1 MTIRWHNPQTE
12 RLIAAYLAS
21 DRPAWVWAGDSEK
34 LIWRNRA
41 SRAYE
46 AVNRRKPHDM
56 LVPVAR
62 QVPRTIRMG
71 VPFRTSRARLQFALG
86 RKPLSATCACTPVR
100 IGTDQPALLVVIE
113 DAVGQADLEGVAFEA
128 ESIAPFVSD
137 AAHYALTGTDGVLLF
152 AGGDGA
158 ARLNA
163 RQAPETTL
171 AADDTG
177 ASHLVLFPEAAPE
190 ALAEDT
196 IEPDMTAPVDDIQAS
211 SEDAAPAED
220 QTDAPAEDHVESPA
234 EPASEA
240 PQDAPEEGDGLVSL
254 LDRLDSRQVLYQP
267 LDDSDDAA
275 FLAPVISEPETDP
288 VPETGGEAE
297 AETEAETEA
306 PVAETDQD
314 AIQEPDEPTAS
325 DTAEPAPPAEDAASV
340 PVRLW
345 RVIGRGLLPH
355 AGQPESDDR
364 SEAPA
369 DMDAPD
375 TEIPDG
381 SEMETGTY
389 AEAAAE
395 TDSETGE
402 REDDET
408 QEDAETIERTT
419 RYNFDELSRI
429 LTDRVAADGN
439 SAPDRSEDTAAP
451 GAGALVNLGDETLIL
466 NRLPVGL
473 LVFRDQQILF
483 SNRALTDLL
492 GYVDGTS
499 LRRAG
504 LAGVFPPE
512 GDQDAAGPV
521 TKLMGADGRLL
532 TVSARLQSI
541 SWQGKPALLLSASR
555 QKEPLNAE
563 DLARGFAEFMA
574 NALEYGYF
582 ETSRAGI
589 LTSVSGRA
597 ALLSGRSPD
606 ALIERPL
613 NGLIALNQTAKLRAF
628 LEQPARF
635 AGVERPMERFV
646 GADPET
652 EVIVFAEGMAGI
664 VTGYFGLVR
673 KTETPAETEGSRDID
688 TGFLVRLGRAVR
700 QPVNAIVGF
709 ADMIRSQ
716 TYGPVGNDRY
726 ADYARFI
733 HSAGQDIVSVVD
745 ELENYARLSE
755 KTYPVETAH
764 IDLVELLE
772 DCVARVR
779 PFASS
784 VRVLVRSG
792 VSSSLPG
799 ISADRQTLVQAVLNV
814 LASAVAHSPRGGQ
827 VVLSAQKRSDG
838 GVEVHVRDS
847 GSADG
852 GELDDRFV
860 VFRDGKTNDG
870 DALAPIPS
878 TIGLALTKALLA
890 VNACSLEIVPSRG
903 NGTLSSLLIP
913 AECAETADSVSR

>member
-12 RLIAAYLAS
+12 RLVAAHLAS
-21 DRPAWVWAGDSEK
+21 DRPAWVWAADSEK
-34 LIWRNRA
+34 LLWRNRA

-46 AVNRRKPHDM
+46 AANRRKSHDM

-71 VPFRTSRARLQFALG
+71 VPFRASRARLQFALG
-86 RKPLSATCACTPVR
+86 RRPLSATCACTPVM
-100 IGTDQPALLVVIE
+100 IGADQPALLVVIE
-113 DAVGQADLEGVAFEA
+113 DAVSADDLAGIGFES
-128 ESIAPFVSD
+128 EFIAPFVAE
-137 AAHYALTGTDGVLLF
+137 AAHYALTGPDGSVLF
-152 AGGDGA
+152 SGGDGE
-158 ARLNA
+158 ARLTA
-163 RQAPETTL
+163 QQAPESTF
-171 AADDTG
+171 AADESG
-177 ASHLVLFPEAAPE
+177 ASHLVLFPSTVPE
-190 ALAEDT
+190 ET
-196 IEPDMTAPVDDIQAS
+196 PVSVVEPDAPT
-211 SEDAAPAED
+211 PAED
-220 QTDAPAEDHVESPA
+220 AQAPSGETVPAEEHPDAPGEEHADAPAEIV
-234 EPASEA
+234 SEA
-240 PQDAPEEGDGLVSL
+240 PQEAPADGDGLVGL

-267 LDDSDDAA
+267 LDDSDDET
-275 FLAPVISEPETDP
+275 FLAPVISEPEAEQNDGTEP
-288 VPETGGEAE
+288 EAE
-297 AETEAETEA
+297 AAA
-306 PVAETDQD
+306 PVAET
-314 AIQEPDEPTAS
+314 EPEPGEETPEGTAQADEN
-325 DTAEPAPPAEDAASV
+325 DTPQPSPPAEDEASV

-355 AGQPESDDR
+355 ASPPRSDDR
-364 SEAPA
+364 PETAQNPDLPENEAA
-369 DMDAPD
+369 DGAE
-375 TEIPDG
+375 TEHGD
-381 SEMETGTY
+381 Y
-389 AEAAAE
+389 AEASAE
-395 TDSETGE
+395 AEETE
-402 REDDET
+402 
-408 QEDAETIERTT
+408 EDAETIERTT

-429 LTDRVAADGN
+429 LTDRVAADGEA
-439 SAPDRSEDTAAP
+439 APDRSEDAPTP

-466 NRLPVGL
+466 NRLPIGL
-473 LVFRDQQILF
+473 MVFRDQQILF

-512 GDQDAAGPV
+512 GEQDAAGPV
-521 TKLMGADGRLL
+521 TRLMGADGRTLS
-532 TVSARLQSI
+532 VSARLQSI
-541 SWQGKPALLLSASR
+541 TWQGKPALLLSASR

-597 ALLSGRSPD
+597 ALLAGRSPEG
-606 ALIERPL
+606 LIGRPL
-613 NGLIALNQTAKLRAF
+613 NGLIALNQSAKLRAF

-635 AGVERPMERFV
+635 AGVERPMERLA
-646 GADPET
+646 GAEPDT

-673 KTETPAETEGSRDID
+673 KAESAGAETAASHDID

-733 HSAGQDIVSVVD
+733 HSAGQDIASVVD

-755 KTYPVETAH
+755 NSYPVETVH
-764 IDLVELLE
+764 IDLAELLE

-792 VSSSLPG
+792 ISSSLPA
-799 ISADRQTLVQAVLNV
+799 ISADRQTLLQAVLNV

-852 GELDDRFV
+852 AELDDRFV
-860 VFRDGKTNDG
+860 VFRDGQTNDG
-870 DALAPIPS
+870 ESLAPIPS
-878 TIGLALTKALLA
+878 TIGLALTNALLA
-890 VNACSLEIVPSRG
+890 VNACSLEIMPSRG

-913 AECAETADSVSR
+913 AECAETVDSARR

>member
-12 RLIAAYLAS
+12 RLVAAHLAS
-21 DRPAWVWAGDSEK
+21 DHPAWVWAADSEK
-34 LIWRNRA
+34 LLWRNRA

-46 AVNRRKPHDM
+46 TAKRRKPHDM

-71 VPFRTSRARLQFALG
+71 VPFRASRARLQFALG
-86 RKPLSATCACTPVR
+86 RKPLSATCACTPVM
-100 IGTDQPALLVVIE
+100 IGDDQPALLVVIE
-113 DAVGQADLEGVAFEA
+113 DTVSAADLAGIGFEA
-128 ESIAPFVSD
+128 EFIAPFV
-137 AAHYALTGTDGVLLF
+137 AEANHYALTGTNGDVLY
-152 AGGDGA
+152 AGGDGE
-158 ARLNA
+158 ARLAA

-171 AADDTG
+171 AADESG
-177 ASHLVLFPEAAPE
+177 ASHLVLFPAAAPE
-190 ALAEDT
+190 ATPAAIAELEPLPLADEA
-196 IEPDMTAPVDDIQAS
+196 EAPVENAAPD
-211 SEDAAPAED
+211 EAPAE
-220 QTDAPAEDHVESPA
+220 TPEEVPAAAPD
-234 EPASEA
+234 EA
-240 PQDAPEEGDGLVSL
+240 VGDAPEEGISETPQETSPEGDGLVGL

-275 FLAPVISEPETDP
+275 FLAPVISGPEPEAESAAPVTETEPET
-288 VPETGGEAE
+288 
-297 AETEAETEA
+297 
-306 PVAETDQD
+306 VADISE
-314 AIQEPDEPTAS
+314 
-325 DTAEPAPPAEDAASV
+325 EPAQAEDIDAPEPSPPAEDETAV

-345 RVIGRGLLPH
+345 RVIGRGLLPQSGP
-355 AGQPESDDR
+355 AGPDDTSETEKTPDMPEDTAP
-364 SEAPA
+364 EA
-369 DMDAPD
+369 
-375 TEIPDG
+375 TG
-381 SEMETGTY
+381 TETGDY
-389 AEAAAE
+389 AEAFAE
-395 TDSETGE
+395 TGSTTEEADQDAAS
-402 REDDET
+402 
-408 QEDAETIERTT
+408 EDAETIERTT

-429 LTDRVAADGN
+429 LIDRVAADGN
-439 SAPDRSEDTAAP
+439 AAPDRPEDTPTP

-466 NRLPVGL
+466 NRLPIGL

-521 TKLMGADGRLL
+521 TRLMGADGRTLS
-532 TVSARLQSI
+532 VSARLQSI
-541 SWQGKPALLLSASR
+541 TWQGKPALLLSASR

-597 ALLSGRSPD
+597 ALLAGRSPD
-606 ALIERPL
+606 GLIGRPL
-613 NGLIALNQTAKLRAF
+613 NGLIALNQSAKLRTF

-635 AGVERPMERFV
+635 AGVERPMERLA
-646 GADPET
+646 GAEPDT

-673 KTETPAETEGSRDID
+673 KAEAPAETAASHDID
-688 TGFLVRLGRAVR
+688 TSFLVRLGRAVR

-709 ADMIRSQ
+709 ADMIRTQ

-733 HSAGQDIVSVVD
+733 HSAGQDIASVVD

-755 KTYPVETAH
+755 NSYPVETVH
-764 IDLVELLE
+764 IDLAELLE

-792 VSSSLPG
+792 ISSSLPA
-799 ISADRQTLVQAVLNV
+799 ISADRQTLLQAVLNV

-870 DALAPIPS
+870 EALAPIPS
-878 TIGLALTKALLA
+878 TIGLALTNALLA
-890 VNACSLEIVPSRG
+890 VNACSLEIMPSRG

-913 AECAETADSVSR
+913 AECAETVDSAQR